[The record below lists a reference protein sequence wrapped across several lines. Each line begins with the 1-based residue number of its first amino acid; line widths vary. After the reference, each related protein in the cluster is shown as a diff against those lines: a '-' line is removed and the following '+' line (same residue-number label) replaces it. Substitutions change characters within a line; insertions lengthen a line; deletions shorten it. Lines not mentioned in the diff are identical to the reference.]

1 MSVDG
6 FSMASFNLPKDVT
19 SAQAAATAEQVVF
32 SGNDKVVGKIDKA
45 LNKKINNDEEKSNQN
60 KYFEDAYE
68 DSKDE
73 DEDEKDESSESG
85 VNKDE
90 KISLKNAKKYKKLVI
105 NDPENVTIKI
115 NNKSDRIELYNKS
128 TNKIIES
135 IKAQDFLEMINKLD
149 YNSGIMVNLNI

>member
-32 SGNDKVVGKIDKA
+32 TGNEKVVGKIDRA

-60 KYFEDAYE
+60 NYFEDAYE